1 MATPTVRSSNT
12 SAYALVLAYAL
23 VVLSL
28 WKVDMGLV
36 GRPGFTA
43 GDGNNAVATRFA
55 PTQTADESLS
65 EVYRLLASTL
75 ERSDTIASAGVGTGT
90 EPQNEE
96 RRRLAALALM
106 VYVTGD
112 GIRR

>member
-1 MATPTVRSSNT
+1 MATPVIRSSNS

-23 VVLSL
+23 IVLSL

-43 GDGNNAVATRFA
+43 WDGDNAVARRFA
-55 PTQTADESLS
+55 PTQIADESRS

-75 ERSDTIASAGVGTGT
+75 ERSDTPASAGVGT

>member
-1 MATPTVRSSNT
+1 
-12 SAYALVLAYAL
+12 
-23 VVLSL
+23 
-28 WKVDMGLV
+28 MGLV

-43 GDGNNAVATRFA
+43 RGGDNAVARRFTFA
-55 PTQTADESLS
+55 QTADESRS

-75 ERSDTIASAGVGTGT
+75 ERSDTTASAGVGT

-96 RRRLAALALM
+96 RRRLATLALM
-106 VYVTGD
+106 VYVSGD